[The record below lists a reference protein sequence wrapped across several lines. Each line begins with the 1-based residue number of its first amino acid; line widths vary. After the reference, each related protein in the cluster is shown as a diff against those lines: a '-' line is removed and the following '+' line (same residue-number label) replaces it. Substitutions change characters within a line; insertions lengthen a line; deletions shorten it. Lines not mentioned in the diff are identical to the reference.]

1 MKRSITERR
10 AKALE
15 LLKNSSFDQSRAKR
29 TGSLTRE
36 EWQARK
42 DADIAHL
49 EVLLHVR
56 QTS

>member
-42 DADIAHL
+42 DADIARL

>member
-42 DADIAHL
+42 DAEIARL